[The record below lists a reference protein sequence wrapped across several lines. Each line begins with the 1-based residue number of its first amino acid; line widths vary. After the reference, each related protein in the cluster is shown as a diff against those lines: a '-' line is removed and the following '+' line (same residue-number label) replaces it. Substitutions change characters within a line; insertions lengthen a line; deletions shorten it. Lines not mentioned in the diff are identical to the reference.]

1 MKDYKPSK
9 VPMARTIQSSAVK
22 QEMTFIDNRKS
33 NPALKY
39 IRENNPVLQRQLSYK
54 KSIIDYYHASKL
66 LTFPIDIFKMSEMQ
80 ARLSEVILDPRVFE
94 FEAVEEY
101 IRIGGDSP
109 LKDVFISLD
118 DDQIRKLYMYGTEPS
133 DKINVSKLENDF
145 YVKSGITIKQAV
157 DDAIA
162 RLDVGGSLPF
172 DYSRHDF
179 QPASRGIE
187 NMQIQLG
194 GSKLDYRRGKGDTSC
209 TNVVVDSDLF
219 LLMRTRDTERWKKVI
234 QEAHRISFLRKVKV
248 IIMPYPGTEY

>member
-1 MKDYKPSK
+1 M
-9 VPMARTIQSSAVK
+9 
-22 QEMTFIDNRKS
+22 
-33 NPALKY
+33 
-39 IRENNPVLQRQLSYK
+39 
-54 KSIIDYYHASKL
+54 
-66 LTFPIDIFKMSEMQ
+66 
-80 ARLSEVILDPRVFE
+80 
-94 FEAVEEY
+94 
-101 IRIGGDSP
+101 
-109 LKDVFISLD
+109 KDVFISLD
-118 DDQIRKLYMYGTEPS
+118 DDQIRKLYMYKTEPS

-194 GSKLDYRRGKGDTSC
+194 GSKLDYRRCKGDTSC